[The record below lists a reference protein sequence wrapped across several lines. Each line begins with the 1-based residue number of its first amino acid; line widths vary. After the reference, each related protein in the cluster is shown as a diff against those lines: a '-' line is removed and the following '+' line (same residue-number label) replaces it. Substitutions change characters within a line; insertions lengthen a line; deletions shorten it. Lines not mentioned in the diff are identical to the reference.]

1 MFIVPLTSSIT
12 PMETMSQKK
21 QTESTD
27 DGEATFFDV
36 FESLVKNVKET
47 DAQVQK
53 DSVDL
58 MLGDVDDLA
67 QISKRRLPLWI
78 CSLLSRTRL
87 LTHTTR

>member
-58 MLGDVDDLA
+58 MLGSCTDTG
-67 QISKRRLPLWI
+67 K
-78 CSLLSRTRL
+78 SRKGGYRCGSACYCQEQGC
-87 LTHTTR
+87 